1 MALIFWL
8 LNLNGISKHTHTHFM
23 AHFIRQT
30 TLSSSMVFG
39 SRDLVLLQ
47 QMPLQCSL
55 VQQQQFSCRGG
66 DALATVKYLLT
77 NHEDCRNRTATG
89 TTLQKDAEELCSRM
103 PLLLKRD
110 FFYVRREALC
120 TCMQSRV
127 RNLRR
132 KSSSPEAWNC
142 TRCRM
147 LRCRIN

>member
-103 PLLLKRD
+103 PLWLKRD
-110 FFYVRREALC
+110 FFTSVVKHYVHVCNLEYGIYGEKVRPQRRGTVQDVECCDA
-120 TCMQSRV
+120 
-127 RNLRR
+127 
-132 KSSSPEAWNC
+132 E
-142 TRCRM
+142 
-147 LRCRIN
+147 